1 MTTAEGAIMQE
12 HSGYWGR
19 LIAERTVVV
28 YGPVM
33 DPAGTYG
40 IAVIEV
46 ADREAAQKIA
56 SGDPVTISQAGFR
69 FELHPMPDTMIRQ

>member
-1 MTTAEGAIMQE
+1 
-12 HSGYWGR
+12 
-19 LIAERTVVV
+19 
-28 YGPVM
+28 M